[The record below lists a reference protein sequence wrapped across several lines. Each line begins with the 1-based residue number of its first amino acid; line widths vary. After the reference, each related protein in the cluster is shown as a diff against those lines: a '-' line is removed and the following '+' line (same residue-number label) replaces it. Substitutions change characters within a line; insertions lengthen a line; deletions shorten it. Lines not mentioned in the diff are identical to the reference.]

1 LAGDYAPS
9 NTWTILTA
17 AGGVTGTFD
26 SVDTDFAFLEASLDY
41 EATAVLLTLERNDV
55 SFDGIGQNLN
65 QRSTGAAVEAEGWG
79 APLFNAVIGL
89 SADDARLAFQQL
101 SGELH
106 GSLRSTLV
114 EDSGQVRTLVG
125 QRLRQTA
132 DGEGAGL
139 WVRAHGAVAHAG
151 TDGNAATLRSR
162 SGGLWMGAEAAP
174 VAGLALGVAGGVER
188 GEHDSARA
196 GHGERDGYRLAAYAS
211 GRWGAFGLSGGV
223 AGAWDEVETTRTAAF
238 AGFAQQYRADY
249 DAQTVQAFAEATWAI
264 PAGQAVLEPF
274 ASVAR
279 VRTRTDGFTEAG
291 GVGALSVDEQ
301 TQEVTFATLGLGARR
316 SFDDGRGRS
325 GALGG
330 RIGWRHASGDVDS
343 LNRQASSGGAAV
355 TD

>member
-1 LAGDYAPS
+1 
-9 NTWTILTA
+9 
-17 AGGVTGTFD
+17 
-26 SVDTDFAFLEASLDY
+26 
-41 EATAVLLTLERNDV
+41 
-55 SFDGIGQNLN
+55 
-65 QRSTGAAVEAEGWG
+65 
-79 APLFNAVIGL
+79 
-89 SADDARLAFQQL
+89 
-101 SGELH
+101 
-106 GSLRSTLV
+106 
-114 EDSGQVRTLVG
+114 
-125 QRLRQTA
+125 QTCA
-132 DGEGAGL
+132 L
-139 WVRAHGAVAHAG
+139 PIC
-151 TDGNAATLRSR
+151 
-162 SGGLWMGAEAAP
+162 GLWMGAEAAP

-238 AGFAQQYRADY
+238 PGFAQQYRADY

-301 TQEVTFATLGLGARR
+301 TQEVTFATLGLGARH

-343 LNRQASSGGAAV
+343 LNRQAFSGGAAFTV
-355 TD
+355 EGLPVDEDALVAQVGGEMTLGETLSLQVDWTGQAGDRTTARALSAALRWRF